1 MRHLSSIFCCLAGL
15 AALTARADDAWAPG
29 CLVQGVPYQSVEELR
44 SFYKFSPTDKA
55 SRKGAQAMSLGDVSL
70 ELGPGLRE
78 MSIAGIRLVLA
89 HPLMRDASGH
99 LLISREDWVKWV
111 DPILR
116 PTYIP
121 DRCAVRTVVLD
132 PGHGGHDSGTPSDHL
147 RESDTTLQIALA
159 LQAELE
165 KIGYNV
171 LLTRTGDYFVSDQQR
186 VDTANAAKDAIFLSL
201 HLNRGRSD
209 YHGTQVYTAAPADP
223 GSSPTP
229 GNAHDATQA
238 ALAYALQSALVST
251 AGATDGGCRR
261 AHYSLLNS
269 ITCPAAWVE
278 LGFATHEQESA
289 SLATPAYRDTLVKA
303 LARGITTYA
312 AVAHPEARI
321 PVQALPPK
329 TQATTSGSSTSRTTG
344 STSRTTGNTS
354 RTTGS
359 TSRTTG
365 STSRTTGSTSRTT
378 GSTSRTTG
386 NTSRTTGN
394 GSRTTGNT
402 SRTTGSSTSRTT
414 GNTSRT
420 TTPARRN
427 TTPTRGRTR

>member
-329 TQATTSGSSTSRTTG
+329 TQATTSGNNTSRTTGSSTSRTTGSTSRTTGSSTSRTTGSNTSRTTGSNTSRTTGSSTSRTTG

-354 RTTGS
+354 RS
-359 TSRTTG
+359 
-365 STSRTTGSTSRTT
+365 
-378 GSTSRTTG
+378 
-386 NTSRTTGN
+386 TGN
-394 GSRTTGNT
+394 G
-402 SRTTGSSTSRTT
+402 
-414 GNTSRT
+414 SRT